1 MAKIVRHSQYGC
13 VSTVGISHECM
24 STKQFQDDRTRVAIS
39 PALSDEASEF
49 LIDSWQSLN
58 TVSGRSTE
66 LGILHDPAHDVSIS
80 DLPTNTFRL
89 RGFSPHGYFPPTQKL
104 VGPSRYAYASTK
116 YHNFAVS
123 NIAIYL
129 EVQSH
134 GPGTLHG
141 SARMQW

>member
-80 DLPTNTFRL
+80 DLPMSTWLQRVPRRIHSPGKCDRL
-89 RGFSPHGYFPPTQKL
+89 GNRKTDEFMDGLSIEILGMAT
-104 VGPSRYAYASTK
+104 GAGARSRRANS
-116 YHNFAVS
+116 
-123 NIAIYL
+123 
-129 EVQSH
+129 Q
-134 GPGTLHG
+134 
-141 SARMQW
+141 RRQ